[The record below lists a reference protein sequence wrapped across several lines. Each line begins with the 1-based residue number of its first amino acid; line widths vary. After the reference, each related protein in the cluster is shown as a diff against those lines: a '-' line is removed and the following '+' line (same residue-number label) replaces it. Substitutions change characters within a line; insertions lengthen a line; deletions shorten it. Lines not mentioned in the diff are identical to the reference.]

1 LNAAVLRI
9 RDDAD
14 DLEQGIVNLA
24 VRQRFEERELDSSSE
39 LVPTACTPSRKPA
52 APPVPPGW
60 LLLVSWI

>member
-24 VRQRFEERELDSSSE
+24 VRQRFEE
-39 LVPTACTPSRKPA
+39 
-52 APPVPPGW
+52 
-60 LLLVSWI
+60 